1 MTLAPG
7 VPATLFAPT
16 LPGAGVSVRLRFIG
30 DVLVVEGPHAQ
41 RIGADQLRARSGGA
55 DDDALFLDWQA
66 DGQRCSAMLVD
77 RVAQQQLVVDAP
89 PALQPQLRRWQRR
102 VVVQHAK
109 WNAVLGSTAVL
120 LLGFV
125 LFIWQ
130 SERVAG
136 WLAARVPVST
146 EQSLGESGLKQIKL
160 QSRLTQEGPAAEAL
174 QAIGARITQ
183 GSRYSYRWFIKSDDS
198 VNAFAMPGGVVIV
211 HTALIEQTQSAEEL
225 AGVLAHEV
233 QHIEQRHSLQQMI
246 HSAGWAAVLMVTLGD
261 VSAFSAILLHQAG
274 NLRHSRRLET
284 AADLAGVQA
293 LIKAGISP
301 VGMRSFFERMDRD
314 MPESIA
320 LLSSH
325 PLPAERIQQIEQAV
339 RQPCDCPP
347 LAYDWDIIRASA
359 TAAR

>member
-1 MTLAPG
+1 MLYA
-7 VPATLFAPT
+7 AS
-16 LPGAGVSVRLRFIG
+16 LPGSGAASSARFVG
-30 DVLVVEGPHAQ
+30 DMLIIEGPLPQ
-41 RIGADQLRARSGGA
+41 RVAAGQLRARSGGA

-66 DGQRCSAMLVD
+66 DGLRCSAMLAG
-77 RVAQQQLVVDAP
+77 RAEQQQLLAQAP
-89 PALQPQLRRWQRR
+89 PVLQPQLRRWQRR
-102 VVVQHAK
+102 VIAQHAK
-109 WNAVLGSTAVL
+109 WNSVIGGTLALVLGL
-120 LLGFV
+120 LLFV
-125 LFIWQ
+125 WQ

-136 WLAARVPVST
+136 WLAAQVPVST
-146 EQSLGESGLKQIKL
+146 EQKLGESGLKQIRL

-183 GSRYSYRWFIKSDDS
+183 GSRYDYRWYIKSDDS
-198 VNAFAMPGGVVIV
+198 VNAFAMPGGVVVV

-274 NLRHSRRLET
+274 SLRHSRQLES

-293 LIKAGISP
+293 LVKADISP
-301 VGMRSFFERMDRD
+301 AGMRSFFERMERD

-325 PLPAERIQQIEQAV
+325 PLPAERVAQIEQAA
-339 RQPCDCPP
+339 RQPCECPP
-347 LAYDWDIIRASA
+347 LAYDWKLIRASG